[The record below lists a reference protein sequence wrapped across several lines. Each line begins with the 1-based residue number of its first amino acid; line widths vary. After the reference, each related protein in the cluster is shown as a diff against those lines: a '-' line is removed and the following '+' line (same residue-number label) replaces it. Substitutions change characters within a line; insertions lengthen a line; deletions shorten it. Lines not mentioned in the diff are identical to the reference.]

1 MPFDPSLLDPSQ
13 ISSLIPFELIA
24 FLVMTVFVLGGA
36 LGVVFSK
43 TLFHSALFLITSLFG
58 VAGYYAILS
67 AGFLA
72 VVQIM
77 VYIGAIAILILFAIM
92 FSRTAGDD
100 TGLKNSQWWLSLPV
114 SAFLFFVL
122 YGVVNVIMW
131 PVNDQAPAGDA
142 VLQLGLAF
150 LGSYLIPFM
159 VVSVLLSVTLIG
171 AVYLAREKTDVEA
184 EGVQ

>member
-1 MPFDPSLLDPSQ
+1 MPFDPSE
-13 ISSLIPFELIA
+13 ISSLIPFEIIT
-24 FLVMTVFVLGGA
+24 FLVMTLFVIGGA

-72 VVQIM
+72 VVQVM

-100 TGLKNSQWWLSLPV
+100 AEQRNSQWWLSLPISV
-114 SAFLFFVL
+114 LLFFVL
-122 YGVVNVIMW
+122 YGVVNAVPW
-131 PVNDQAPAGDA
+131 PVSDEVPEGDD

-171 AVYLAREKTDVEA
+171 AVYLAREKTDIEA
-184 EGVQ
+184 ETEGVQ